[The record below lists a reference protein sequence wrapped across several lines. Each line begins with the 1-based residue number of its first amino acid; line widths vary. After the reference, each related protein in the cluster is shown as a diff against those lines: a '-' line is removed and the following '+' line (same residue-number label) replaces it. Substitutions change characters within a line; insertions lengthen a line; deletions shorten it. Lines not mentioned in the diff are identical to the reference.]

1 MTGKDPIFLAL
12 RCRWR
17 RRIWRYGP
25 DADGLVAA
33 AGLFLGVRPG
43 PLPVYRQPIVCISGT
58 VDKIAAADVHIAAE
72 ITVIGGSSLL
82 GKAMESLLS
91 NTP

>member
-1 MTGKDPIFLAL
+1 MAGKAPIFLTL
-12 RCRWR
+12 RRRWR
-17 RRIWRYGP
+17 RRVWRYGP
-25 DADGLVAA
+25 GADGLVAA

-43 PLPVYRQPIVCISGT
+43 PLPVYREPIVCISGT
-58 VDKIAAADVHIAAE
+58 VDKVAAADVHIAAG

-91 NTP
+91 NIP